1 VGDKVCVY
9 YRSSRTIST
18 GLFFFSSG
26 LVGDAAPPLSE
37 KNIGNQMLK
46 TMGWAPGQ
54 GLGPSCSGIR
64 EPVKAFKRPGRLGL
78 GHSGK

>member
-1 VGDKVCVY
+1 MAFV
-9 YRSSRTIST
+9 
-18 GLFFFSSG
+18 SG
-26 LVGDAAPPLSE
+26 LVVDNAPPLSE
-37 KNIGNQMLK
+37 KNIGNQMLQS
-46 TMGWAPGQ
+46 MGWAPGQ